1 MDVRRRGLAHDTAQ
15 DRAWVELP
23 DVQHPPKL
31 PPFEPKISSKSF
43 VGTLTGDYHLVAL
56 LLHFTREREQR
67 GTRSVEHRTLSG
79 LDKPRIVAAIT
90 PALASRTVCLLPI
103 ARAVAAAPSVSSNC
117 DCGALTVKLGIGA
130 PLKDDAVARMY

>member
-43 VGTLTGDYHLVAL
+43 VGTLTGDYHFVAL

-79 LDKPRIVAAIT
+79 LDKPRIV
-90 PALASRTVCLLPI
+90 RGNH
-103 ARAVAAAPSVSSNC
+103 ARACVEDGLLAANRTRRRCCAVGLVELRLRGTDCETRNRSSS
-117 DCGALTVKLGIGA
+117 
-130 PLKDDAVARMY
+130 